1 MMCTYPAITPQKI
14 EKLGALIANA
24 QRIVITCHMSPD
36 GDALGSSLGLAHAIA
51 KLNPQ
56 ARVNVV
62 TPDEPPRYL
71 RVIPG
76 ARNIQAWS
84 SLGVRVEHKIAEA
97 DLIFA
102 MDYNQLTR
110 ISRVAP
116 YVRASNAVKV
126 QIDHHLHP
134 EDFVDLQFSQ
144 PECSST
150 CELLFEILQCLDP
163 QLIAGDTATCLMAG
177 MITDTGGFNYNSN
190 EPVIFEHIA
199 TLMRAGVDKDWLMRC
214 LVNTHSESS
223 MRIESFAI
231 AEKMQ
236 IFADHHAA
244 LITLSR
250 DELNRFGYKKGDTEG
265 LVNKPLAIPGIIYV
279 AYLREESEY
288 IKVSM
293 RSLGDFPVNRLCT
306 DYYGGGGHQNA
317 AGGEFVGT
325 LDECAQIFINSLDD
339 NQKYITEASLKYAN
353 R

>member
-1 MMCTYPAITPQKI
+1 MCTYPTITPEKI
-14 EKLGALIANA
+14 DELRRYIDEAR
-24 QRIVITCHMSPD
+24 RIVITCHMSPD
-36 GDALGSSLGLAHAIA
+36 GDALGSSLALAHAIGNINPKA
-51 KLNPQ
+51 K
-56 ARVNVV
+56 VDVI

-71 RVIPG
+71 RIIPG
-76 ARNIQAWS
+76 ARNVQAWS

-102 MDYNQLTR
+102 MDYNQLSR

-116 YVRASNAVKV
+116 FVRNAKARKV

-134 EDFVDLQFSQ
+134 EDFVDLQFSE
-144 PECSST
+144 PGCSST
-150 CELLFEILQCLDP
+150 CELLFEILQCLAP
-163 QLIAGDTATCLMAG
+163 QYIVGDTATCLMSG

-190 EPVIFEHIA
+190 DPVIFEHIA

-223 MRIESFAI
+223 MRIESYAI
-231 AEKMQ
+231 AEKMR
-236 IFADHHAA
+236 IFPEYHAA
-244 LITLSR
+244 IITLDR

-279 AYLREESEY
+279 AYMREETEY

-306 DYYGGGGHQNA
+306 DYYNGGGHQNA

-325 LDECAQIFINSLDD
+325 LDEAARIFEDSLQS
-339 NQKYITEASLKYAN
+339 NMQYISEASLKYAN